1 MSEISSENK
10 SIPEMSPIENVKPGK
25 FITLEGTEG
34 AGKSTNLA
42 FIQAWLS
49 EQGIDHIVTREPGG
63 TEIGEAIRGVL
74 LNKDYTAM
82 HDETELLL
90 MFAARAQHLKEKIL
104 PAIEQGKWVI
114 SDRFTDATYA
124 YQGAARGLDFA
135 RIAEIENWV
144 QQGFQPDTTFI
155 FDLPI
160 EIGMARVASRGGE
173 TDRFEQE
180 KHDFFEKVRSAYLQR
195 AEQAPARYAKLDA
208 SQSLENVQAAIVARL
223 KSMLGE

>member
-1 MSEISSENK
+1 M
-10 SIPEMSPIENVKPGK
+10 PGQ

-42 FIQAWLS
+42 FIQSWLS

-63 TEIGEAIRGVL
+63 TEIGEAIRGIL

-82 HDETELLL
+82 RDETELLL
-90 MFAARAQHLKEKIL
+90 MFAARAQHLQEKIL

-124 YQGAARGLDFA
+124 YQGAARGMDFA
-135 RIAEIENWV
+135 RIGEIENWV

-155 FDLPI
+155 FDLPV

-180 KHDFFEKVRSAYLQR
+180 KQVFFEKVRSAYLTR
-195 AEQAPARYAKLDA
+195 AAQAPQRYTILDA
-208 SQSLENVQAAIVARL
+208 SQPFDQVQQAIIERL
-223 KSMLGE
+223 QQMVELA